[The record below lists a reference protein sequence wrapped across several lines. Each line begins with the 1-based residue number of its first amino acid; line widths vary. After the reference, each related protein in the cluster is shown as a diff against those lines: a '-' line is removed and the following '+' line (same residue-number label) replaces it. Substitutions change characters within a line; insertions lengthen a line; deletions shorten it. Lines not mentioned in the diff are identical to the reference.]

1 MARIFEPAFLPTNR
15 NVLEYCGNCKKYIP
29 NGGKCTGAR
38 SRHCKKYKKVE
49 ENDEVN

>member
-1 MARIFEPAFLPTNR
+1 MAQIFETAI
-15 NVLEYCGNCKKYIP
+15 EYCGNCKKFMP

-49 ENDEVN
+49 GEDGTNI